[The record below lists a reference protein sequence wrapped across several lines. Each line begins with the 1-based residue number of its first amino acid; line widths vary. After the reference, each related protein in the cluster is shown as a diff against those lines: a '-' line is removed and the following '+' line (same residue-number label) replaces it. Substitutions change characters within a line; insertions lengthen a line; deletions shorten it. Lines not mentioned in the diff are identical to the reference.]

1 MIKMAVFDMDGTLLN
16 KDNVISIQNLAALK
30 YLRDNNVLVIIATGR
45 PEQLLKPYFHILGK
59 DNYYIMYNGSV
70 VKNIKQNDYIV
81 KDIITKEEVLEIL
94 NISDKNNTINLS
106 YAEVGIYSK
115 PNYRVDF
122 FKETQAHLPKEQRT
136 NFITGTT
143 NQSIASNNEIYKV
156 LLIENDPDKY
166 ELLKDTYTHIKGISQ
181 VRSHTGY
188 LDLVPKLSSKGNA
201 VKALANKFNITN
213 DEIVVFGD
221 QDNDLSM
228 FEYAKYS
235 VAMGNAIKTVKEK
248 ATFVTFSN
256 NKNGVAYAVDKYVKA
271 LID

>member
-16 KDNVISIQNLAALK
+16 KDNEISIQNLASLK

-81 KDIITKEEVLEIL
+81 KAVITKDEVKEIL
-94 NISDKNNTINLS
+94 SISSENNVLNLS

-122 FKETQAHLPKEQRT
+122 FKKTQAHLPADQRT
-136 NFITGTT
+136 NFILDVD
-143 NQSIASNNEIYKV
+143 NESIAKDNDIYKV
-156 LLIENDPDKY
+156 LLIENDPVKY
-166 ELLKDTYTHIKGISQ
+166 ELLKDMYTHIKGISQ

-188 LDLVPKLSSKGNA
+188 LDLVPKNSSKGNA
-201 VKALANKFNITN
+201 VKALGNKFNITS

-221 QDNDLSM
+221 QDNDISM
-228 FEYAKYS
+228 FEFAKYS
-235 VAMGNAIKTVKEK
+235 VAMGNAIDRVKEK

-256 NKNGVAYAVDKYVKA
+256 SKNGVAYAVDNYVKS
-271 LID
+271 LM